1 MDLFIHSN
9 TSRFFFSVTQLLVFR
24 VWNIYL
30 ELEFN
35 PLGKKMVKPYNVKL
49 TICPRSRRRVELL
62 RDPV

>member
-35 PLGKKMVKPYNVKL
+35 PLGKKNGKTLQCEVDHLP
-49 TICPRSRRRVELL
+49 LL
-62 RDPV
+62 KETG